1 MEVEHLR
8 LVEISVS
15 YRFAQEHHWIVQGIT
30 GFLSAYYM
38 EKPEFRVR
46 RHYDELETGMHVWL
60 CETPTTMDM
69 SRLLK
74 RLAFDIP
81 PSQVSLRIHPE
92 SGIARHVIDLKID
105 DSGEGLK
112 HEWKS

>member
-15 YRFAQEHHWIVQGIT
+15 YRFTQENHWIVQGIT

-38 EKPEFRVR
+38 EKPEFRVL

-60 CETPTTMDM
+60 CEIPTTMQM
-69 SRLLK
+69 PRLLK

-81 PSQVSLRIHPE
+81 PSQVSERIHPE
-92 SGIARHVIDLKID
+92 SGIARHVIDLKVD
-105 DSGEGLK
+105 DVGDEPK
-112 HEWKS
+112 N